1 MKWNFCPSYVTF
13 EQKLWID
20 LSLESLSQWVFSSE
34 KKDECV
40 FFPWKE
46 NCIGIR
52 GDWHRYYKA
61 VTVFDF
67 IPKGRKSF
75 IQTPRYWPKQADVSK
90 KALIATCLAA
100 LNRLTLK
107 FIAATFYKCFLIF
120 LNFFEWIFTA
130 LSVFLT
136 LWTNYHWGISSV
148 PLRVDFH

>member
-90 KALIATCLAA
+90 KLLLLLVSLPSTDSLSSS
-100 LNRLTLK
+100 LLLP
-107 FIAATFYKCFLIF
+107 FINVSWFSLIF
-120 LNFFEWIFTA
+120 LSEFLLHFLFF
-130 LSVFLT
+130 
-136 LWTNYHWGISSV
+136 
-148 PLRVDFH
+148 

>member
-75 IQTPRYWPKQADVSK
+75 IQTPRYWPHCCIKCPQNVQVKTLLQTYTAF
-90 KALIATCLAA
+90 TCRIYNEIL
-100 LNRLTLK
+100 LKVFDPRNRGNLLLK
-107 FIAATFYKCFLIF
+107 LQ
-120 LNFFEWIFTA
+120 FFV
-130 LSVFLT
+130 L
-136 LWTNYHWGISSV
+136 
-148 PLRVDFH
+148 

>member
-1 MKWNFCPSYVTF
+1 MTETYQIRVHTTFYKSNYFHLKWNFCPSYVTF

-61 VTVFDF
+61 VTVSTLFPRDVNHLYRLR
-67 IPKGRKSF
+67 GTGQNRQMSQKSSYCYLSRCPQ
-75 IQTPRYWPKQADVSK
+75 QTHSQVHCCY
-90 KALIATCLAA
+90 LL
-100 LNRLTLK
+100 
-107 FIAATFYKCFLIF
+107 
-120 LNFFEWIFTA
+120 
-130 LSVFLT
+130 
-136 LWTNYHWGISSV
+136 
-148 PLRVDFH
+148 

>member
-90 KALIATCLAA
+90 KLLLLLVSLPSTDSLSSSLLLPFINVSWLSLIIVSQFLF
-100 LNRLTLK
+100 LRFMNKLLL
-107 FIAATFYKCFLIF
+107 ITF
-120 LNFFEWIFTA
+120 
-130 LSVFLT
+130 
-136 LWTNYHWGISSV
+136 
-148 PLRVDFH
+148 